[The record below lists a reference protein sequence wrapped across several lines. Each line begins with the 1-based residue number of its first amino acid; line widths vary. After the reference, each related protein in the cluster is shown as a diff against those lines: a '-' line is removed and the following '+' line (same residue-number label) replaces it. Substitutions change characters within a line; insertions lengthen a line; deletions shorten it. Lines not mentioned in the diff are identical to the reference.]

1 MGGDR
6 VTLTSSFVVLVF
18 DEIVPKSYGLSN
30 ATRWSLAIERP
41 LATVEL
47 ASFPV
52 VLLFD
57 SINRRINVALG
68 GDQRIEQS
76 YTDHD

>member
-18 DEIVPKSYGLSN
+18 DEIVPKSYGLGN

-68 GDQRIEQS
+68 SDQHIEQS